1 MTAAGDTTYVFG
13 KNTVGCDSIVTLH
26 LIVNEPSYGDTT
38 AVICSGEL
46 PFIWYEHTLNETT
59 TATHTLTNAVGC
71 DSIVTLHLIV
81 NEPSYGDTTA
91 VICSGELPFIWYE
104 HTLNET
110 TTATHTLTNAV
121 GCDSIVTL
129 HLTVNEPSYG
139 DTTATIYPYQLP
151 YQWYEIT
158 MTEAGDTSRVWGV
171 NAAGCDSIVT
181 LHLIVDHTVIRSEV
195 DVVDTVCVGT
205 EYQGRLTTKT
215 INQAETWTDSIHVLV
230 NGVPTDSI
238 YNYMVQVY
246 ATTLPVVTSDD
257 IIAICG
263 NAIDVTPA
271 AAIIQAHIDADP
283 LYAEVEAVVWE
294 QFTDDATDNPWKE
307 LTNTAIDGDE
317 EYVTVCYTIQTAC
330 ENISDTIVVKVQT
343 PTPEND
349 EEMAN
354 LPAYNKYG
362 GRLLTVDLKYIK
374 AEFEWNVA
382 ENDVVWYRVVEGAE
396 ADSVGTG
403 YYLTTEDGTPLP
415 AGTYYARVNHTR
427 VQPSECDGIIQTIDL
442 TVGNTAEGPKLAPT
456 VARPQELIRLLN
468 LDPDAVSTVRVYST
482 TGELMETFQ
491 VTDKKD
497 TTFRAAQ
504 LTGYYIVDVQTATEK
519 VSLRYIV
526 K

>member
-1 MTAAGDTTYVFG
+1 M
-13 KNTVGCDSIVTLH
+13 
-26 LIVNEPSYGDTT
+26 
-38 AVICSGEL
+38 
-46 PFIWYEHTLNETT
+46 
-59 TATHTLTNAVGC
+59 TNAVGC

-129 HLTVNEPSYG
+129 HLIVNEPSYG

-374 AEFEWNVA
+374 AEFEWNVT

>member
-1 MTAAGDTTYVFG
+1 MVAAGDTTYVFG
-13 KNTVGCDSIVTLH
+13 KNT
-26 LIVNEPSYGDTT
+26 
-38 AVICSGEL
+38 
-46 PFIWYEHTLNETT
+46 
-59 TATHTLTNAVGC
+59 VGC

-271 AAIIQAHIDADP
+271 DAIIQAHIQSP
-283 LYAEVEAVVWE
+283 LYAAVEAVIWEVKSGEVWE
-294 QFTDDATDNPWKE
+294 T
-307 LTNTAIDGDE
+307 LTSTALDGNLQT
-317 EYVTVCYTIQTAC
+317 VTVRYTIQTAC
-330 ENISDTIVVKVQT
+330 EDIISDDITVDVVT

-349 EEMAN
+349 VEMAN
-354 LPAYNKYG
+354 MPAYNKYG
-362 GRLLTVDLKYIK
+362 GRLLTVDIK
-374 AEFEWNVA
+374 QIKDEFGWDVA
-382 ENDVVWYRVVEGAE
+382 EEDVVWYRVVNANH
-396 ADSVGTG
+396 ADSIGGG
-403 YYLTTEDGTPLP
+403 YYLTTADGTPLP
-415 AGTYYARVNHTR
+415 AGEYYARINHTR
-427 VQPSECDGIIQTIDL
+427 VVPSECDGILQTVCLIIGQD
-442 TVGNTAEGPKLAPT
+442 NNGPKLVPT
-456 VARPQELIRLLN
+456 IARPHELIQLLN
-468 LDPDAVSTVRVYST
+468 LDPDAVSTVNVYST
-482 TGELMETFQ
+482 TGELIETFQ
-491 VTDKKD
+491 VTDKQN
-497 TTFRAAQ
+497 TTFPAAH
-504 LTGYYIVDVQTATEK
+504 LTGYYIVDVKTETEK